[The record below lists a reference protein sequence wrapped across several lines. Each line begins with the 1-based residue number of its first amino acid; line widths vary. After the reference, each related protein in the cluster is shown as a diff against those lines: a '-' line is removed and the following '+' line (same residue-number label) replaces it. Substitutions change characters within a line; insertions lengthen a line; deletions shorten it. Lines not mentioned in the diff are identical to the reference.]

1 MNKRLRKAVY
11 TRNRFRNKYF
21 KNPTKDN
28 ETSYKIQRNKCV
40 PLRRNFKTQH
50 FSNVTSKEI
59 VTNKQFWKTMKS
71 FLSNKG
77 CLENNDIILQDGEN
91 DH

>member
-1 MNKRLRKAVY
+1 MKRPI
-11 TRNRFRNKYF
+11 KY
-21 KNPTKDN
+21 NGISVCHS
-28 ETSYKIQRNKCV
+28 EE
-40 PLRRNFKTQH
+40 TQH